1 MNLLKQPVGN
11 KALAMV
17 AVLLTAVAAIWLYF
31 GYTLIAS
38 APPSAGPQENY
49 YLPVAQFEQAALK
62 LENAILRYGAGKGD
76 IDDVG
81 VKYQVLQSKLG
92 RLSEQ
97 SDSNYLLLKVPGY
110 PESVA
115 KLRKVVS
122 EIGSSVDGLE
132 GNRSMALPLADHF
145 TEMRGPLAD
154 LEMSVGNAEGAMRDT
169 LFRDYARRRR
179 ALLKTT
185 VGVLLLSGVL
195 IGLLLLN
202 ARRVRALVVQQRAAL
217 DREKEA
223 AQAATEAVNAR
234 NAFLGMIGHELRT
247 PLQSITAAID
257 VLVEREFP
265 GPDGLMIKR
274 LARAADQLDA
284 QMKDLTDFSRI
295 NAGKLTLRNQ
305 VFVPRDVI
313 NAAVDSVSDRAARK
327 GLRLEARI
335 MGTDAPVVSDPYRI
349 QQVITNLLINAIKY
363 TERGAVTIRADVSRT
378 ANVERLTVEIEDTG
392 PGFSEDKAAKI
403 FQPFTQL
410 DSSSTRRHD
419 GIGMGLAIVR
429 GLLTLLGG
437 GVKVSSTVGV
447 GTKFTVTLPL
457 QRSIGM
463 LGGAEDRL
471 GESYR
476 IEEKTVLAVD
486 DQESMRESLRAMLS
500 ALGVRFVIA
509 SSADE
514 ALGLLGRKRF
524 DALLLDV
531 NMPVKDGV
539 AVAES
544 VRAEDGPNRRIPII
558 AFSAAAPEL
567 LSDQGRE
574 LFGQYLMKPIRA
586 DVLRSALDRI
596 FAGGTRL

>member
-1 MNLLKQPVGN
+1 MKLVKQPVGN
-11 KALAMV
+11 RALAV
-17 AVLLTAVAAIWLYF
+17 VVVLLTAVAAVWFYF
-31 GYTLIAS
+31 GYTLITS
-38 APPSAGPQENY
+38 APPSADPQENY
-49 YLPVAQFEQAALK
+49 YVPVTQFEQASLK
-62 LENAILRYGAGKGD
+62 LENAILRYGAGKGE

-81 VKYQVLQSKLG
+81 VKYQVLQSTLA
-92 RLSEQ
+92 RLSAQ
-97 SDSNYLLLKVPGY
+97 SDSNYLLQKVPGY
-110 PESVA
+110 PASIA

-122 EIGSSVDGLE
+122 DIGSSVDDLE
-132 GNRSMALPLADHF
+132 GNRSMALPLADRF

-154 LEMSVGNAEGAMRDT
+154 LELSVGNAESAMRDR

-195 IGLLLLN
+195 IGLLALN
-202 ARRVRALVVQQRAAL
+202 ARRVRALVVQQRAAFE
-217 DREKEA
+217 REKEA

-437 GVKVSSTVGV
+437 GVKVSSTPGV
-447 GTKFTVTLPL
+447 GTKFTVTLAL

-524 DALLLDV
+524 DVLLLDV

-539 AVAES
+539 AVAET

-558 AFSAAAPEL
+558 AFSAVAPEL
-567 LSDQGRE
+567 LSEQGRE

>member
-1 MNLLKQPVGN
+1 M
-11 KALAMV
+11 
-17 AVLLTAVAAIWLYF
+17 
-31 GYTLIAS
+31 
-38 APPSAGPQENY
+38 
-49 YLPVAQFEQAALK
+49 
-62 LENAILRYGAGKGD
+62 
-76 IDDVG
+76 
-81 VKYQVLQSKLG
+81 
-92 RLSEQ
+92 
-97 SDSNYLLLKVPGY
+97 
-110 PESVA
+110 
-115 KLRKVVS
+115 
-122 EIGSSVDGLE
+122 
-132 GNRSMALPLADHF
+132 
-145 TEMRGPLAD
+145 AD
-154 LEMSVGNAEGAMRDT
+154 LELSVGNAESAMRDR

-195 IGLLLLN
+195 IGLLALN
-202 ARRVRALVVQQRAAL
+202 ARRVRALVVQQRAAFE
-217 DREKEA
+217 REKEA

-392 PGFSEDKAAKI
+392 PGFSEEKAAKI

-437 GVKVSSTVGV
+437 GVKVSSTPGV

-524 DALLLDV
+524 DVLLLDV

-539 AVAES
+539 AVAET

-558 AFSAAAPEL
+558 AFSAVAPEL
-567 LSDQGRE
+567 LSEQGRE

>member
-1 MNLLKQPVGN
+1 MNLLKEPVGN

-17 AVLLTAVAAIWLYF
+17 AVLLTAVAAVWLYF

-38 APPSAGPQENY
+38 APPSADPQENY

-62 LENAILRYGAGKGD
+62 LENAILRYGAGKGA

-81 VKYQVLQSKLG
+81 VKYQVLQSKLS

-97 SDSNYLLLKVPGY
+97 SDSNYLLRKVPGY

-115 KLRKVVS
+115 KLRNVVS
-122 EIGSSVDGLE
+122 GIGASVDDLE

-169 LFRDYARRRR
+169 LFGDYARRRR

-327 GLRLEARI
+327 GLRLEAKI
-335 MGTDAPVVSDPYRI
+335 MGADTSVVSDPYRI

-363 TERGAVTIRADVSRT
+363 TDRGSVTIRADVI
-378 ANVERLTVEIEDTG
+378 RLTIEIDDTG

-437 GVKVSSTVGV
+437 NVKVSSTVGV

-476 IEEKTVLAVD
+476 IEEKSVLAVD

-539 AVAES
+539 AVAET

-558 AFSAAAPEL
+558 AFSAVAPEL
-567 LSDQGRE
+567 LSEQGRE

-586 DVLRSALDRI
+586 DVLKSALDRI